1 MPMPMQPRSSSSPW
15 VALALTVTCSCQGRT
30 VGENL
35 APIDA
40 SAPTSSAS
48 PTPGALPDPSAPKA
62 RTIVP
67 PVAAEQA
74 PAASPRLPTLPS
86 LDKLTQAS
94 ASYFAGHV
102 GRRMYVQIDKPLY
115 QPGETIWFRSWD
127 LAARSL
133 SGDAIAGGVT
143 YELINPKGAAILTK
157 RVTVARG
164 LGTNDFVLPEGIEGG
179 EYTLRATSMDGQS
192 KEDRPIIVSAY
203 QAPRLKKKLEFVRKA
218 YGAGDEV
225 AATIKVERPT
235 GEPLANHPLRGS
247 VWLDGETLQP
257 VSLTTNA
264 DGGGVVRF
272 KLPSKIA
279 KGDGLLTVLVDD
291 GGITESV
298 SKRIPIV
305 LKSLQLAFFPE
316 GGVMLSGAP
325 TRVYFEAKDPIGKPA
340 DIEGRIVDD
349 HGQAVATFSSY
360 HEGLGKFG
368 FTPSTGRTYSA
379 EITKPVGVTEKYPLP
394 LAQADGCVLRSY
406 DDLDGAEKALRVG
419 VRCATAR
426 KVVVVGM
433 LRENLL
439 DAAAVDVA
447 EGAEAVVYLEP
458 KEATL
463 VSAQGAARVTVLSEE
478 LTPLAERLVY
488 RNRRKN
494 LTVKVSAD
502 RPTYTP
508 REQVAL
514 TLETLDEAG
523 APVAAELAVAVVD
536 DTVLS
541 FADDKTGHLLSRVY
555 LEQEIPDKVEEPRPF
570 FDLTEP
576 KSAQAMDLLMGTRGW
591 RKFEWNNVMNPP
603 PPPRPMP
610 QARGLDDAD
619 LDGAIGGLEGD
630 ALADFGGGEG
640 IGGLGVRG
648 VGAGGGGKG
657 AAARGGA
664 PRAAAQG
671 AVNRQPA
678 ALAAPPADAV
688 APIAAAAP
696 PPPPPAGAPAE
707 KPAAMEPAKK
717 RLPERAQNEVA
728 EAEAVADRPV
738 GRAAA
743 GQLRVA
749 EEPPL
754 EEEAKRERRAPARR
768 VAGWAPVRV
777 FPAPTY
783 RGDEPTTRTD
793 FRETIHWVPSVTTG
807 KSGRATVTFY
817 LSDAVTSFRAVVEG
831 AGGGRLGR
839 AEQVVRSSLPFSM
852 DVKLPL
858 EVSAGDTILAPLTL
872 TNERPEALKVA
883 LNASFGELVSVD
895 RPATLQDGM
904 LGATQRA
911 SLYYGLTV
919 GGRAGKSVV
928 KVAATTAGLGDEFSR
943 ELTVVPLG
951 FPQALSASGTLKEKA
966 SHTFDL
972 GQALPGSGELTIKL
986 YPSPVATLVSGM
998 DGLLREPSGC
1008 FEQTSSTN
1016 YPNVMVLDYLRT
1028 NDVADPALVERAS
1041 GMLDRGYKKLVGF
1054 ETAQKGYEW
1063 FGQAPAHEALTAYG
1077 LVQFTDMKRIT
1088 GVGDDEMMA
1097 RTAKYLETRRDGQGG
1112 YLRDGKALDSFGR
1125 ASPEVTDAY
1134 VTWALSEAGFT
1145 QFGPEFA
1152 RSAALAQKTSD
1163 EYLLALTAGTLLNVP
1178 SHKSTGMAAAR
1189 RLAGLQGSEGAWTR
1203 ADHSITRSTGINLH
1217 IETTALAL
1225 LALMKAGGQDDQ
1237 VRAGVAWLA
1246 KNRGGYG
1253 EWGATQATVLALRAM
1268 TTYANYAR
1276 RTPSPGMVIVRLDGK
1291 EVGRQ
1296 SYAAGRR
1303 EALVFTGLG
1312 SALTAGA
1319 HTLELVHDGKG
1330 DLPYSI
1336 AMEYRSLKPAT
1347 APDVV
1352 VDLKTQLERSSLK
1365 MGETVRLTATVS
1377 NKTSSGQPM
1386 TLARVGLPG
1395 GLTFQTWQLKELR
1408 EKGQVA
1414 FWETRPREVI
1424 LYFRELAPSEVKTVG
1439 IDLVAQVPGEYTGPA
1454 SSAYLYYGNDK
1465 KVWVDPLKVS
1475 IAAPQ

>member
-235 GEPLANHPLRGS
+235 GEPLANHPLRGT

-463 VSAQGAARVTVLSEE
+463 ASAQGAARVTVLSEE

-591 RKFEWNNVMNPP
+591 RKFEWSVVMNPP
-603 PPPRPMP
+603 PPPI
-610 QARGLDDAD
+610 DAVP
-619 LDGAIGGLEGD
+619 GALGGMADEGFAAGAVLEK
-630 ALADFGGGEG
+630 
-640 IGGLGVRG
+640 R
-648 VGAGGGGKG
+648 KG
-657 AAARGGA
+657 APPPA
-664 PRAAAQG
+664 PPRG
-671 AVNRQPA
+671 AVVPA
-678 ALAAPPADAV
+678 APAKAPAADKV
-688 APIAAAAP
+688 APAAAP
-696 PPPPPAGAPAE
+696 DPAVAAEPAPERAKEVAVARGARGAEGKMGKRDAAERGPAARQEAAGRAEAKARVVDGLMADDMEEDERQDLRRPPPPPA
-707 KPAAMEPAKK
+707 
-717 RLPERAQNEVA
+717 
-728 EAEAVADRPV
+728 
-738 GRAAA
+738 
-743 GQLRVA
+743 
-749 EEPPL
+749 
-754 EEEAKRERRAPARR
+754 
-768 VAGWAPVRV
+768 WAPVRV

-1008 FEQTSSTN
+1008 FEQTSSSN

-1178 SHKSTGMAAAR
+1178 SHKSAGMAAAR